1 MPIKRTITKAHRS
14 APTQGIVE
22 ERVDLFVHDGRVHG
36 RPVLEFGRVVM
47 APYPRADRDVEPTF
61 EVVSIN
67 ARGTTRLRVFHA
79 PPPPS
84 LFESLSTH
92 RPLDLWTDDT
102 TLSMTLRGVK
112 KDTRAHVERLL
123 MPGYRTLYVNGVQ
136 FRQQALRAAFEE
148 GVVRGS
154 PVTIE
159 ADPTNEYDAAALK
172 VIVGDHFVDHFV
184 GHIPRGLTGVVDV
197 GTCPN
202 AEVLRLAQWPGPAGQ
217 PNTRPFYVKIKVREA
232 ATDAATE

>member
-1 MPIKRTITKAHRS
+1 MPIKRTITKAYRS

-36 RPVLEFGRVVM
+36 RPVLEFGHVVM
-47 APYPRADRDVEPTF
+47 SPYARAERGGEPTF
-61 EVVSIN
+61 EVVSTN
-67 ARGTTRLRVFHA
+67 ARGITRLRVFHA
-79 PPPPS
+79 PPPP
-84 LFESLSTH
+84 SLSTH

-112 KDTRAHVERLL
+112 KDMRAHVERLL

-148 GVVRGS
+148 GVERGS

-159 ADPTNEYDAAALK
+159 ADPTNDYDPAALK
-172 VIVGDHFVDHFV
+172 VFVDDHFV
-184 GHIPRGLTGVVDV
+184 GHIQRGLTGVVAA
-197 GTCPN
+197 GTD

-217 PNTRPFYVKIKVREA
+217 TNTRPFYLKIKVHEA